1 MMKMIIFSGHQEAGD
16 ALAQCQ
22 LAVAYEH
29 KLKRNAFNFCYGT
42 FGGIKGWIPEVVDA
56 DVFLNNSITF
66 TECNV

>member
-42 FGGIKGWIPEVVDA
+42 FGGIKG
-56 DVFLNNSITF
+56 
-66 TECNV
+66 